1 MATQSVPSNSATHS
15 KLSELYLALWKQL
28 DLASNGAKWLEVRP
42 ENAAALSEEVRQ
54 RFSDLRPDLSGL
66 DLSTALQDL
75 EKTKELAFSGVRGAA
90 GEVVS
95 FREYLRDLALRY
107 SELADSEFAASALAK

>member
-1 MATQSVPSNSATHS
+1 MATPALSSSAKYN

-42 ENAAALSEEVRQ
+42 ESASALSEEVRE
-54 RFSDLRPDLSGL
+54 RFGDLRPDLSGS
-66 DLSTALQDL
+66 DLNTALKDL
-75 EKTKELAFSGVRGAA
+75 EKTKELVFSGFRADT
-90 GEVVS
+90 GESVS

-107 SELADSEFAASALAK
+107 AELAEPADEGLEPTLR